1 MKEIIEAILK
11 DNIAGVDVE
20 SKALIE
26 DGYITSLAIIQ
37 LVSELDIAFD
47 IEITFEAIKKEN
59 FNSVE
64 AIEKMVMMYKMS
76 KA

>member
-1 MKEIIEAILK
+1 MKQKIEEILIE
-11 DNIAGVDVE
+11 NIAGVDVK
-20 SKALIE
+20 SKALVD

-47 IEITFEAIKKEN
+47 IEITFESITKEN

-64 AIEKMVMMYKMS
+64 AMERMVKRYL
-76 KA
+76 